1 MKFDQERIT
10 SKRLLFRNFVTCLKN
25 STLSNLHTSN
35 RVRLRGTLCQRRSR
49 RESMDKSDNNHEI
62 RLAAAKR
69 TDHDS
74 LEFVQV

>member
-1 MKFDQERIT
+1 MSQEFDVVESASRT
-10 SKRLLFRNFVTCLKN
+10 SKGN
-25 STLSNLHTSN
+25 TLPE
-35 RVRLRGTLCQRRSR
+35 TLAT
-49 RESMDKSDNNHEI
+49 ESMDKSDNNHEI

>member
-25 STLSNLHTSN
+25 STLSNLH